1 MGKIVYSYG
10 YALRQYK
17 EFKDKEKK
25 YNLKLQQGKY
35 YVIRF
40 DGKGMTKAFKI
51 KKQSINTKFFRT
63 MKYTFNEFCKAN
75 NNILFAYSF
84 SDEISILIYGNSKVD
99 DMNRIE
105 KLLSLMSCKLAL
117 LFYKYAKKN
126 QLDLKNE
133 DWLFDARI
141 IELEKQEVINYF
153 ISRQAFA
160 IDKYIM
166 QLRSEHNIGQELNN
180 SQKVIDK
187 LRNLGINY
195 DALPKEYRYGLI
207 YSSSNQVET
216 FEFYENKE
224 LLKDLCDLIDKN
236 ISAEGA

>member
-1 MGKIVYSYG
+1 
-10 YALRQYK
+10 
-17 EFKDKEKK
+17 
-25 YNLKLQQGKY
+25 
-35 YVIRF
+35 
-40 DGKGMTKAFKI
+40 
-51 KKQSINTKFFRT
+51 
-63 MKYTFNEFCKAN
+63 
-75 NNILFAYSF
+75 
-84 SDEISILIYGNSKVD
+84 
-99 DMNRIE
+99 
-105 KLLSLMSCKLAL
+105 
-117 LFYKYAKKN
+117 
-126 QLDLKNE
+126 
-133 DWLFDARI
+133 
-141 IELEKQEVINYF
+141 
-153 ISRQAFA
+153 
-160 IDKYIM
+160 M